1 MKRKSQGKTCIIC
14 GQRKS
19 NESFSGGG
27 HAKNICKK
35 CARLSKGERDERV
48 LINRIENIG
57 LRMDRKKWKWLEE
70 MRNDPR
76 ENVRR
81 AAEEVYQHESARYRE
96 FKEALRKDEEAL
108 EAYLSSLPR
117 DEELEAWILENE
129 TDDDLS
135 MEFNELYEKGY
146 YDEIIDEMAREEKE
160 MVSIPSP
167 LSFPE

>member
-70 MRNDPR
+70 LRNDPR

-108 EAYLSSLPR
+108 EAYQLPL
-117 DEELEAWILENE
+117 ELKYLP
-129 TDDDLS
+129 
-135 MEFNELYEKGY
+135 
-146 YDEIIDEMAREEKE
+146 IIESALNPKA
-160 MVSIPSP
+160 VSRVGATG
-167 LSFPE
+167 LWQFMLTTGKQYGLQV